1 MQLPPPRAPAC
12 LEIVLSMPAPAA
24 VVQKAKATSKPKAKA
39 KSNPTAKPK
48 KASFKRPRLQKGRSS
63 IWPPA
68 PKPGITCSWE
78 DICSVGMPS
87 DAYPM
92 SDTRGSKS
100 YTVRAA
106 SGARIEVRMSKQLFY
121 VKTPVVAER
130 EDKCPSITWS
140 KFGGLLNAWTEAKWA
155 AGWDKRLHDTR

>member
-1 MQLPPPRAPAC
+1 
-12 LEIVLSMPAPAA
+12 
-24 VVQKAKATSKPKAKA
+24 
-39 KSNPTAKPK
+39 
-48 KASFKRPRLQKGRSS
+48 
-63 IWPPA
+63 
-68 PKPGITCSWE
+68 
-78 DICSVGMPS
+78 
-87 DAYPM
+87 M

-130 EDKCPSITWS
+130 EDKCPSIAWS
-140 KFGGLLNAWTEAKWA
+140 KFGGLPNAWTEAKWA